1 MKDKNVT
8 EIKIRSK
15 KQHMKKHINHVM
27 RGVLLYNILIL
38 LVVVGDM
45 IAKTV
50 MVLVKQP
57 AGAQQDAAVDALLK
71 ELLHSGSSSILA
83 VLIGTAVLL
92 LYFRRDH
99 LLRPMFAA
107 GKMPRAG
114 RFIELL
120 CFMMTAQVLFSMMAA
135 GAEAAA
141 NQLGY
146 SMMSSIETATKTSQT
161 LSMVLYAGIFGP
173 VVEEIIYRGFV
184 MRSLQRY
191 GKTFAIL
198 VSSAIFGLMHGN
210 LLQGIFAFLVGLVFG
225 YAAMEYSI
233 YVSMVLHVMNNLLFG
248 DMFTRLL
255 KGMPESGQQ
264 LVYVLVIGGL
274 CVAGCVLLV
283 RHRKR
288 IAAYFS
294 RNNTSRKYYVYA
306 FTAVWMLLF
315 IAMEILTMTG
325 GIERLT

>member
-8 EIKIRSK
+8 EIQMISK
-15 KQHMKKHINHVM
+15 KQHMKKHVNHVM
-27 RGVLLYNILIL
+27 RGVLFYNLLIL
-38 LVVVGDM
+38 FVVMADM

-50 MVLVKQP
+50 MIIVRQP
-57 AGAQQDAAVDALLK
+57 AGAQQAAAVDALQK
-71 ELLHSGSSSILA
+71 ELLHSGSSSIVA

-92 LYFRRDH
+92 LYFRKDH

-114 RFIELL
+114 RFVELL
-120 CFMMTAQVLFSMMAA
+120 CFMMMAQMLFSLMAT

-141 NQLGY
+141 NQLGF
-146 SMMSSIETATKTSQT
+146 SFMSSIETATETSQT
-161 LSMVLYAGIFGP
+161 MSMFLYAGIFGP
-173 VVEEIIYRGFV
+173 VMEEIIYRGFV

-198 VSSAIFGLMHGN
+198 VSAAVFGLMHGN
-210 LLQGIFAFLVGLVFG
+210 LLQGIFAFMAGLIFG

-233 YVSMVLHVMNNLLFG
+233 YVSIALHVMNNLLFG

-255 KGMPESGQQ
+255 QGMPENGQQ
-264 LVYVLVIGGL
+264 MVYVLLVGGM
-274 CVAGCVLLV
+274 CAAGCVLLV

-294 RNNTSRKYYVYA
+294 RNNTRRESYVYA
-306 FTAVWMLLF
+306 FTAVWTLLF
-315 IAMEILTMTG
+315 IAMEILTMME
-325 GIERLT
+325 GIEKIS